1 MTAGCCITP
10 QTLQTLF
17 ITVEP
22 TYTRLHDARNR
33 EKVIHGF
40 KDIEH
45 SLVPHCNCIYIV
57 NATLHRDPHIE
68 NTQYL
73 KIA

>member
-10 QTLQTLF
+10 QTLQTPF
-17 ITVEP
+17 IAVE
-22 TYTRLHDARNR
+22 TIYTKLPDVRNR
-33 EKVIHGF
+33 HKVIHGF

-45 SLVPHCNCIYIV
+45 SLVPHCNCIYIG
-57 NATLHRDPHIE
+57 NATLHREPQIE
-68 NTQYL
+68 STQYL